1 MISWGGKKGCRGS
14 NTQGRDGSNDHPVW
28 TCVRRCIRTDHD
40 QGAATVCHAGG
51 KLASQGE
58 KVLSPLIDAVL
69 PKLYL
74 DGNPATVGGLH
85 HCIHLQALVV
95 SIETYRSSVGLSVDA
110 KVVDYLGFEQEPQQ
124 LDLRPQ

>member
-1 MISWGGKKGCRGS
+1 MGS
-14 NTQGRDGSNDHPVW
+14 PPWPFTTLSSKIG
-28 TCVRRCIRTDHD
+28 TDHD
-40 QGAATVCHAGG
+40 QGTATVCHAAG

-95 SIETYRSSVGLSVDA
+95 SIETYRSTVRLSVDA
-110 KVVDYLGFEQEPQQ
+110 KVVDHLGFEQEPQQ